1 MQHKCVAL
9 RGRCWPLKT
18 LLIAAMLKHWKVIK
32 TFVAA
37 SKSGRKE
44 LIMWELDFECTGDYG
59 LSDCLFV
66 TEEAWDFAEA
76 FCDFS
81 WRNKDKENNPID
93 YDEDD
98 LPF

>member
-1 MQHKCVAL
+1 
-9 RGRCWPLKT
+9 
-18 LLIAAMLKHWKVIK
+18 
-32 TFVAA
+32 
-37 SKSGRKE
+37 
-44 LIMWELDFECTGDYG
+44 MWELDFECTGDYG

-81 WRNKDKENNPID
+81 GRHKAKENKSID
-93 YDEDD
+93 YDEND

>member
-1 MQHKCVAL
+1 
-9 RGRCWPLKT
+9 
-18 LLIAAMLKHWKVIK
+18 
-32 TFVAA
+32 
-37 SKSGRKE
+37 
-44 LIMWELDFECTGDYG
+44 MWELDFECTGYYG

-66 TEEAWDFAEA
+66 TEEAWDFVES

-81 WRNKDKENNPID
+81 WRNKDKENKPID

>member
-1 MQHKCVAL
+1 M
-9 RGRCWPLKT
+9 
-18 LLIAAMLKHWKVIK
+18 
-32 TFVAA
+32 VAA
-37 SKSGRKE
+37 KSGRKE

-59 LSDCLFV
+59 LSDCLTV
-66 TEEAWDFAEA
+66 TERDWDFAEA

-81 WRNKDKENNPID
+81 DNHKAKKCSPID

>member
-1 MQHKCVAL
+1 MKEKNA
-9 RGRCWPLKT
+9 
-18 LLIAAMLKHWKVIK
+18 
-32 TFVAA
+32 VAA
-37 SKSGRKE
+37 SESGRKE

-59 LSDCLFV
+59 LSDCQFV

-76 FCDFS
+76 FCDFTG
-81 WRNKDKENNPID
+81 RHKAKENKPID

>member
-1 MQHKCVAL
+1 
-9 RGRCWPLKT
+9 
-18 LLIAAMLKHWKVIK
+18 
-32 TFVAA
+32 
-37 SKSGRKE
+37 
-44 LIMWELDFECTGDYG
+44 MWELDFECTGDYG